1 MKQTVQLGALSAIN
15 IGLAFLFQWY
25 VLTHLGPGVETD
37 ALFAGMTL
45 PQLVLAVISGSLM
58 HVLVPLLA
66 GEEKEQLRHDAWGF
80 LVLVGAMFG
89 SLAIILYATAPWWIP
104 ATLPGF
110 NVAAQTLTVDLTRI
124 QLIGMVFA
132 AINGVQW
139 AAYHARQQ
147 FVWAEFTPILA
158 SAFALGLLVVALPRY
173 GVTAAAWISTMRMG
187 LQTLLLAPGM
197 GRPVWP
203 DLRSPAISAA
213 WQRIKPLMLGSLYYK
228 TDPLVDRYLLSIAE
242 SGSVSLYYLA
252 QQIYGAVSQVTNKAI
267 SAPMVPI
274 LSKLYKAGDHYGFQ
288 RIYRQK
294 LIHMTV
300 LSCFGLLIL
309 GSIGQSILGLIIGH
323 GHVSAENVKEL
334 WWIMIWLSGMFLA
347 GGAGQICSL
356 AFYSCGDT
364 KTPVNVGMLTYTI
377 YIPIKVM
384 AFYIWG
390 VIGLAMATS
399 IYYTTDLFILIHLLK
414 KKIQQ

>member
-187 LQTLLLAPGM
+187 LM
-197 GRPVWP
+197 
-203 DLRSPAISAA
+203 PAN
-213 WQRIKPLMLGSLYYK
+213 RH
-228 TDPLVDRYLLSIAE
+228 
-242 SGSVSLYYLA
+242 SGPRCVFRA
-252 QQIYGAVSQVTNKAI
+252 
-267 SAPMVPI
+267 
-274 LSKLYKAGDHYGFQ
+274 
-288 RIYRQK
+288 R
-294 LIHMTV
+294 
-300 LSCFGLLIL
+300 
-309 GSIGQSILGLIIGH
+309 
-323 GHVSAENVKEL
+323 
-334 WWIMIWLSGMFLA
+334 
-347 GGAGQICSL
+347 
-356 AFYSCGDT
+356 
-364 KTPVNVGMLTYTI
+364 
-377 YIPIKVM
+377 
-384 AFYIWG
+384 
-390 VIGLAMATS
+390 
-399 IYYTTDLFILIHLLK
+399 
-414 KKIQQ
+414 